1 MFFIY
6 SLLIFNEYIMYHSLA
21 ICICLLITSLCQGL
35 ANYGP
40 GFVNKVLLEH
50 SYAQLFT
57 YYLWL
62 FLYYK
67 QHIWEVLRETI

>member
-1 MFFIY
+1 
-6 SLLIFNEYIMYHSLA
+6 MYHSLA

-50 SYAQLFT
+50 SHAQLFT

-67 QHIWEVLRETI
+67 QHI